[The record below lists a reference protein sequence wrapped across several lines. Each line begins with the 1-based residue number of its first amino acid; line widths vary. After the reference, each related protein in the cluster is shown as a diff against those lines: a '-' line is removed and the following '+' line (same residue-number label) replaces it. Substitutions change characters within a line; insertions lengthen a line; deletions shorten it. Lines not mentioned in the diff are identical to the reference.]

1 MYDPSLG
8 RERQSGEFKDDLF
21 PLNFYPLPSKTPA
34 LVPKEGGQGAKA
46 SSM

>member
-1 MYDPSLG
+1 MTPAWGEEDS
-8 RERQSGEFKDDLF
+8 QQKEFKDDLF
-21 PLNFYPLPSKTPA
+21 PLNFYALPSKTPA